1 MPSFQNTQTLVGAQL
16 YFVGITSKS
25 QYTKYTLRQ
34 QIKWKTITEK
44 QGFISPL
51 S

>member
-1 MPSFQNTQTLVGAQL
+1 MLVGAQL

-25 QYTKYTLRQ
+25 HYTKYTLRLQ
-34 QIKWKTITEK
+34 REWKTITEK

-51 S
+51 P